1 MSPASGFIQLL
12 AIFMYINPHFQET
25 NRIFPEPG
33 RYGYVRFDMNE
44 NPIGLPI
51 EFVEKVKKAITPE
64 FLATYPETQAFTK
77 KYARFIGMEPENI
90 MTTNGSDMGIRYLLE
105 TFGKPGSKVV
115 TVSPSFEMYRI
126 NCSLLG
132 LRHAPIDYNADL
144 SFDYQNLLNAI
155 DAETSVVSLL
165 NPNNPIGNV
174 FSADEVEAV
183 IQKAQSVGALVIID
197 EAYHYFHPITFLHFI
212 RQYDNV
218 VILRTFSKC
227 FSLAGCRL
235 GVIIGP
241 KLLIQAVTHARLT
254 FDVNSIAL
262 LFGEALLDEPEIL
275 VQLIESEKSG
285 KIYLISEI
293 ERHGYSYMG
302 GAGNYIFIKP
312 KLNPSV
318 LAEKPQTGSKILVKT
333 FGHPLLR
340 NYIRVTTGNKA
351 SMDLFLN
358 AFLKEDNN

>member
-1 MSPASGFIQLL
+1 MSAVLGFTYALI
-12 AIFMYINPHFQET
+12 MYINPYFQGT
-25 NRIFPEPG
+25 KRIFPEPG
-33 RYGYVRFDMNE
+33 RYECTRFDMNE
-44 NPIGLPI
+44 NPVGLPI
-51 EFVEKVKKAITPE
+51 EFVEKVKKGITPE
-64 FLATYPETQAFTK
+64 FLATYPETQAFTQ
-77 KYARFIGMEPENI
+77 KYARFIGLEPENI

-115 TVSPSFEMYRI
+115 TVAPSFEMYRI

-132 LRHAPIDYNADL
+132 LQHTPIDYNDDL
-144 SFDYQNLLNAI
+144 SFDHQNLLNAI

-174 FSADEVEAV
+174 FSAVEVEEV
-183 IQKAQSVGALVIID
+183 IQKAQTVGALVIID

-227 FSLAGCRL
+227 FALAGCRL

-241 KLLIQAVTHARLT
+241 EHLIQAVTRARLT

-275 VQLIESEKSG
+275 AQLIESEKRG
-285 KIYLISEI
+285 KTHLIEKLES
-293 ERHGYSYMG
+293 HGYCYMG

-318 LAEKPQTGSKILVKT
+318 LAEKLQAGSKILVKT

-340 NYIRVTTGNKA
+340 DYIRVTTGNKA

-358 AFLKEDNN
+358 AFFKEDNN